1 MAYLMMIFFL
11 PNNSTKSRIEKEVQH
26 EQLTDFDSPDFGQI
40 RTIQQNGEPWFVGK
54 DVADILGYQNGS
66 RDVNRHVDEDD
77 RQNYQNGTFE
87 SNRGLTI
94 INESGLY
101 SLILSSKMPK
111 AKEFKRWVTSE
122 VIPAIRKTGGYIAG
136 SENMTDAEIMAKAVL
151 VAQSTIRQRDQRIKE
166 LESDV
171 AAAKPKVLFADAVS
185 ASDSTILIGDLAKIL
200 KQNGYNTGQKRL
212 FQWLR
217 DNGYLIK
224 RQGADYNSPTQRSME
239 LGLFRVKETPIIHA
253 DGHVTVNKTVKV
265 TPKAQIYFANK
276 FLGGKCS
283 EGFE

>member
-1 MAYLMMIFFL
+1 M
-11 PNNSTKSRIEKEVQH
+11 NNLQI
-26 EQLTDFDSPDFGQI
+26 FDSPDFGQI

-54 DVADILGYQNGS
+54 DVAKILGYERADNAI
-66 RDVNRHVDEDD
+66 RNHVDDEDKLMHQISASG
-77 RQNYQNGTFE
+77 QNREMY
-87 SNRGLTI
+87 I

-136 SENMTDAEIMAKAVL
+136 SENMTDSEIMAKAVL
-151 VAQSTIRQRDQRIKE
+151 VAQSTIQQRDQRIKE

-200 KQNGYNTGQKRL
+200 KQNGHPIGQKRL
-212 FQWLR
+212 FCWMREQ
-217 DNGYLIK
+217 GYLIK
-224 RQGADYNSPTQRSME
+224 RQGADYNSPTQRAME
-239 LGLFRVKETPIIHA
+239 MGLFKIKETAISHS
-253 DGHVTVNKTVKV
+253 DGHVSVSKTTKV
-265 TPKAQIYFANK
+265 TGKGQQYFINK
-276 FLGGKCS
+276 FCGELAVS
-283 EGFE
+283 

>member
-1 MAYLMMIFFL
+1 M
-11 PNNSTKSRIEKEVQH
+11 NNLQI
-26 EQLTDFDSPDFGQI
+26 FDSPDFGQI

-54 DVADILGYQNGS
+54 DVAKILGYERADNAI
-66 RDVNRHVDEDD
+66 RNHVDDEDKLMHQISASG
-77 RQNYQNGTFE
+77 QNREMY
-87 SNRGLTI
+87 I

-111 AKEFKRWVTSE
+111 AKDFKRWVTSE

-200 KQNGYNTGQKRL
+200 KQNGHPIGQKRL
-212 FQWLR
+212 FNWMREQ
-217 DNGYLIK
+217 GYLIK
-224 RQGADYNSPTQRSME
+224 RQGADYNSPTQRAME
-239 LGLFRVKETPIIHA
+239 MGLFKIKETAISHS
-253 DGHVTVNKTVKV
+253 DGHVSVSKTTKV
-265 TPKAQIYFANK
+265 TGKGQQYFINK
-276 FLGGKCS
+276 FCGA
-283 EGFE
+283 

>member
-1 MAYLMMIFFL
+1 M
-11 PNNSTKSRIEKEVQH
+11 NNLQI
-26 EQLTDFDSPDFGQI
+26 FDSPDFGQI

>member
-1 MAYLMMIFFL
+1 M
-11 PNNSTKSRIEKEVQH
+11 NSLQI
-26 EQLTDFDSPDFGQI
+26 FDSPDFGQI

>member
-1 MAYLMMIFFL
+1 MNNLQIF
-11 PNNSTKSRIEKEVQH
+11 NSPE
-26 EQLTDFDSPDFGQI
+26 FGQVRI
-40 RTIQQNGEPWFVGK
+40 VQQNGEPWFVGK
-54 DVADILGYQNGS
+54 DIADILGYSNSSKAIPQ
-66 RDVNRHVDEDD
+66 HVDEED
-77 RQNYQNGTFE
+77 RQKQNLPTAQNGKLVAA
-87 SNRGLTI
+87 SWL

-200 KQNGYNTGQKRL
+200 KQNGHPIGQKRL
-212 FQWLR
+212 FCWMREQ
-217 DNGYLIK
+217 GYLIK
-224 RQGADYNSPTQRSME
+224 RAGADYNSPTQRAME
-239 LGLFRVKETPIIHA
+239 LGLFKIKETAISHS
-253 DGHVTVNKTVKV
+253 DGHVSVSKTTKV
-265 TPKAQIYFANK
+265 TGKGQQYFINK
-276 FLGGKCS
+276 FCGA
-283 EGFE
+283 

>member
-1 MAYLMMIFFL
+1 M
-11 PNNSTKSRIEKEVQH
+11 NNLQI
-26 EQLTDFDSPDFGQI
+26 FDSPDFGQI

-54 DVADILGYQNGS
+54 DVAKILGYERADNAI
-66 RDVNRHVDEDD
+66 RNHVDDEDKLMHQISASG
-77 RQNYQNGTFE
+77 QNREMY
-87 SNRGLTI
+87 I

-200 KQNGYNTGQKRL
+200 KQNGHPIGQKRL
-212 FQWLR
+212 FCWMREQ
-217 DNGYLIK
+217 GYLIK
-224 RQGADYNSPTQRSME
+224 RQGADYNSPTQRAME
-239 LGLFRVKETPIIHA
+239 MGLFKIKETAISHS
-253 DGHVTVNKTVKV
+253 DGHVSVSKTTKV
-265 TPKAQIYFANK
+265 TGKGQQYFINK
-276 FLGGKCS
+276 FCGA
-283 EGFE
+283 

>member
-1 MAYLMMIFFL
+1 MNNLQIFT
-11 PNNSTKSRIEKEVQH
+11 NQE
-26 EQLTDFDSPDFGQI
+26 FGQI
-40 RTIQQNGEPWFVGK
+40 RTVDVNNEPWFVGK
-54 DVADILGYQNGS
+54 DVCEALGYTNS
-66 RDVNRHVDEDD
+66 RKALCDHVK
-77 RQNYQNGTFE
+77 E
-87 SNRGLTI
+87 SHKNTVTIRDGIGNPNKTI
-94 INESGLY
+94 IDEAGLY
-101 SLILSSKMPK
+101 SLVMRSKLPQ
-111 AKEFKRWVTSE
+111 AEAFQEWVTGE
-122 VIPAIRKTGGYIAG
+122 VIPSIRKHGAY
-136 SENMTDAEIMAKAVL
+136 MTDDVIKQAIQSPDFLIKLATELKEEKEARQQAEASL
-151 VAQSTIRQRDQRIKE
+151 Q
-166 LESDV
+166 
-171 AAAKPKVLFADAVS
+171 AAKPKVLFADAVS

>member
-1 MAYLMMIFFL
+1 MNNLQIF
-11 PNNSTKSRIEKEVQH
+11 T
-26 EQLTDFDSPDFGQI
+26 SPDFGEV

-54 DVADILGYQNGS
+54 DVADILGYSNSSKAIPQ
-66 RDVNRHVDEDD
+66 HVDEED
-77 RQNYQNGTFE
+77 RQKQNLPTAQNGKLVAA
-87 SNRGLTI
+87 SWL

-200 KQNGYNTGQKRL
+200 KQNGHPIGQKRL
-212 FQWLR
+212 FCWMREQ
-217 DNGYLIK
+217 GYLIK
-224 RQGADYNSPTQRSME
+224 RAGADYNSPTQRAME
-239 LGLFRVKETPIIHA
+239 MGLFKIKETAISHS
-253 DGHVTVNKTVKV
+253 DGHVSVSKTTKV
-265 TPKAQIYFANK
+265 TGKGQQYFINK
-276 FLGGKCS
+276 FCGA
-283 EGFE
+283 

>member
-1 MAYLMMIFFL
+1 MNELQTFTSAAFG
-11 PNNSTKSRIEKEVQH
+11 SVRIIDKG
-26 EQLTDFDSPDFGQI
+26 GQ
-40 RTIQQNGEPWFVGK
+40 PWFVGK
-54 DVADILGYQNGS
+54 DVADILGYSNSSKAIPQ
-66 RDVNRHVDEDD
+66 HVDEED
-77 RQNYQNGTFE
+77 RQKQNLPTAQNGKLVAA
-87 SNRGLTI
+87 SWL

-200 KQNGYNTGQKRL
+200 KQNGHPIGQKRL
-212 FQWLR
+212 FCWMREQ
-217 DNGYLIK
+217 GYLIK
-224 RQGADYNSPTQRSME
+224 RAGADYNSPTQRAME
-239 LGLFRVKETPIIHA
+239 LGLFKIKETAISHS
-253 DGHVTVNKTVKV
+253 DGHVSVSKTTKV
-265 TPKAQIYFANK
+265 TGKGQQYFINK
-276 FLGGKCS
+276 FCGA
-283 EGFE
+283 

>member
-1 MAYLMMIFFL
+1 MNNLQIF
-11 PNNSTKSRIEKEVQH
+11 NSPE
-26 EQLTDFDSPDFGQI
+26 FGQV

-54 DVADILGYQNGS
+54 DVAEILGYKDTS
-66 RDVNRHVDEDD
+66 DAMKKHVDIEDKLTRRFAD
-77 RQNYQNGTFE
+77 SGQNREMY
-87 SNRGLTI
+87 I

-136 SENMTDAEIMAKAVL
+136 SENMTDAELMAKAVL
-151 VAQSTIRQRDQRIKE
+151 VAQSTIQQRDQRIKE

-217 DNGYLIK
+217 ENGYLIK
-224 RQGADYNSPTQRSME
+224 RRGADYNSPTQSAME
-239 LGLFRVKETPIIHA
+239 MGLFAVKESTVICP
-253 DGHVTVNKTVKV
+253 DGHTKVNKTTKV
-265 TPKAQIYFANK
+265 TGKGQVYFINRLAPCRHS
-276 FLGGKCS
+276 GGV
-283 EGFE
+283 EHVT

>member
-1 MAYLMMIFFL
+1 MNNLQIF
-11 PNNSTKSRIEKEVQH
+11 NSPE
-26 EQLTDFDSPDFGQI
+26 FGQVRI
-40 RTIQQNGEPWFVGK
+40 VQKNGEPWFVGK
-54 DVADILGYQNGS
+54 DVAEILGYSNTK
-66 RDVNRHVDEDD
+66 DAIAKHVDDEDKLGAQIATSG
-77 RQNYQNGTFE
+77 QNRNM
-87 SNRGLTI
+87 TI

-111 AKEFKRWVTSE
+111 AKEFKRWVTGE
-122 VIPAIRKTGGYIAG
+122 VLPAIRKHGGYLTPDKIEQAL
-136 SENMTDAEIMAKAVL
+136 TDPDTIIKLATTLKEERAARQQAEASL
-151 VAQSTIRQRDQRIKE
+151 Q
-166 LESDV
+166 
-171 AAAKPKVLFADAVS
+171 AAKPKVLFADAVS

>member
-1 MAYLMMIFFL
+1 M
-11 PNNSTKSRIEKEVQH
+11 NNLQI
-26 EQLTDFDSPDFGQI
+26 FDSPDFGQI

-101 SLILSSKMPK
+101 SLILSSKMPR

-239 LGLFRVKETPIIHA
+239 LGLFRVKETAISHS
-253 DGHVTVNKTVKV
+253 DGHVSVSKTTKV
-265 TPKAQIYFANK
+265 TGKGQQYFINK
-276 FLGGKCS
+276 FCGELAVS
-283 EGFE
+283 

>member
-1 MAYLMMIFFL
+1 MNNLQIF
-11 PNNSTKSRIEKEVQH
+11 N
-26 EQLTDFDSPDFGQI
+26 SPDFGQI

-151 VAQSTIRQRDQRIKE
+151 VAQSTIQQRDQRIKE

-200 KQNGYNTGQKRL
+200 KQNGHPIGQKRL
-212 FQWLR
+212 FNWMREQ
-217 DNGYLIK
+217 GYLIK
-224 RQGADYNSPTQRSME
+224 RAGADYNSPTQRAME
-239 LGLFRVKETPIIHA
+239 MGLFKIKETAISHS
-253 DGHVTVNKTVKV
+253 DGHVSVSKTTKV
-265 TPKAQIYFANK
+265 TGKGQQYFINK
-276 FLGGKCS
+276 FCGA
-283 EGFE
+283 

>member
-1 MAYLMMIFFL
+1 MNNLQIF
-11 PNNSTKSRIEKEVQH
+11 NSPE
-26 EQLTDFDSPDFGQI
+26 FGRV

-54 DVADILGYQNGS
+54 DVADILGYKDTS
-66 RDVNRHVDEDD
+66 DAMKKHVDIEDKLTRRFAD
-77 RQNYQNGTFE
+77 SGQNREMY
-87 SNRGLTI
+87 I

-151 VAQSTIRQRDQRIKE
+151 VAQSTIQQRDQRIKE

-200 KQNGYNTGQKRL
+200 KQNGHPIGQKRL
-212 FQWLR
+212 FNWMREQ
-217 DNGYLIK
+217 GYLIK

-253 DGHVTVNKTVKV
+253 DGHVTVKKTVKV

>member
-1 MAYLMMIFFL
+1 M
-11 PNNSTKSRIEKEVQH
+11 NNLQI
-26 EQLTDFDSPDFGQI
+26 FDSPDFGQI

-224 RQGADYNSPTQRSME
+224 RQGTDYNSPTQRSME
-239 LGLFRVKETPIIHA
+239 MGLFAVKESTVICP
-253 DGHVTVNKTVKV
+253 DGHTKVNKTTKV
-265 TPKAQIYFANK
+265 TGKGQVYFINRLAPCRHS
-276 FLGGKCS
+276 GGA
-283 EGFE
+283 EHVT

>member
-1 MAYLMMIFFL
+1 MDNLQI
-11 PNNSTKSRIEKEVQH
+11 
-26 EQLTDFDSPDFGQI
+26 FDSPEFGQI
-40 RTIQQNGEPWFVGK
+40 RIVEQGGEPWFIGK
-54 DVADILGYQNGS
+54 DVAEILGYQNGS

-136 SENMTDAEIMAKAVL
+136 SENMTDAELMAKAVL
-151 VAQSTIRQRDQRIKE
+151 VAQSTIQQRDQRIKE

-217 DNGYLIK
+217 ENGYLIK
-224 RQGADYNSPTQRSME
+224 RRGADYNSPTQSAME
-239 LGLFRVKETPIIHA
+239 MGLFAVKESTVICP
-253 DGHVTVNKTVKV
+253 DGHTKVNKTTKV
-265 TPKAQIYFANK
+265 TGKGQVYFINRLAPCRHS
-276 FLGGKCS
+276 GGA
-283 EGFE
+283 EHVT

>member
-1 MAYLMMIFFL
+1 M
-11 PNNSTKSRIEKEVQH
+11 NNLQI
-26 EQLTDFDSPDFGQI
+26 FDSPDFGQI

-136 SENMTDAEIMAKAVL
+136 SENMTDAELMAKAVL
-151 VAQSTIRQRDQRIKE
+151 VAQSTIQQRDQRIKE
-166 LESDV
+166 LENDV
-171 AAAKPKVLFADAVS
+171 QAAKPKVLFADAVS

-217 DNGYLIK
+217 ENGYLIK
-224 RQGADYNSPTQRSME
+224 RRGADYNSPTQSAME
-239 LGLFRVKETPIIHA
+239 MGLFAVKESTVICP
-253 DGHVTVNKTVKV
+253 DGHTKVNKTTKV
-265 TPKAQIYFANK
+265 TGKGQVYFINRLAPCRHS
-276 FLGGKCS
+276 GGA
-283 EGFE
+283 EHVT

>member
-1 MAYLMMIFFL
+1 MNNLQIF
-11 PNNSTKSRIEKEVQH
+11 NSPE
-26 EQLTDFDSPDFGQI
+26 FGQV

-54 DVADILGYQNGS
+54 DVAEILGYTNPS
-66 RDVNRHVDEDD
+66 KALVDHVDDEDKLNND
-77 RQNYQNGTFE
+77 SLSSLGQ
-87 SNRGLTI
+87 RGGWL

-122 VIPAIRKTGGYIAG
+122 VIPAIRKHGGYLTADKIEQAL
-136 SENMTDAEIMAKAVL
+136 TDPDTIIKLATTLKEERAARQQAEASL
-151 VAQSTIRQRDQRIKE
+151 Q
-166 LESDV
+166 
-171 AAAKPKVLFADAVS
+171 AAKPKVLFADAVS

>member
-1 MAYLMMIFFL
+1 M
-11 PNNSTKSRIEKEVQH
+11 NNLQI
-26 EQLTDFDSPDFGQI
+26 FDSPDFGQI

-122 VIPAIRKTGGYIAG
+122 VIPAIRKTGKYEAMAQAVPINDEPA
-136 SENMTDAEIMAKAVL
+136 TDFTQLEF
-151 VAQSTIRQRDQRIKE
+151 DQRIRIAAIIASCRRE
-166 LESDV
+166 RLPLV
-171 AAAKPKVLFADAVS
+171 AKVLSLDIEGMMPLMPAHITEAEQAAYRYISGVY
-185 ASDSTILIGDLAKIL
+185 DSLE
-200 KQNGYNTGQKRL
+200 
-212 FQWLR
+212 R
-217 DNGYLIK
+217 D
-224 RQGADYNSPTQRSME
+224 
-239 LGLFRVKETPIIHA
+239 TPIQYFYSSYTKWCMEQNLLPLTKH
-253 DGHVTVNKTVKV
+253 GVTKVLKKYFPVQTVATSYYENGTRVMGCCRCYRKM
-265 TPKAQIYFANK
+265 
-276 FLGGKCS
+276 GR
-283 EGFE
+283 

>member
-1 MAYLMMIFFL
+1 MNNLQIF
-11 PNNSTKSRIEKEVQH
+11 N
-26 EQLTDFDSPDFGQI
+26 SPDFGQI

-54 DVADILGYQNGS
+54 DVAKILGYERADNAI
-66 RDVNRHVDEDD
+66 RNHVDDEDKLMHQISASG
-77 RQNYQNGTFE
+77 QNREMY
-87 SNRGLTI
+87 I

-111 AKEFKRWVTSE
+111 ANEFKRWVTSE

-151 VAQSTIRQRDQRIKE
+151 VAQNTIQQRDQRIKE

-200 KQNGYNTGQKRL
+200 KQNGHPIGQKRL
-212 FQWLR
+212 FNWMREQ
-217 DNGYLIK
+217 GYLIK
-224 RQGADYNSPTQRSME
+224 RQGADYNSPTQRAME
-239 LGLFRVKETPIIHA
+239 MGLFKIKETAISHS
-253 DGHVTVNKTVKV
+253 DGHVSVSKTTKV
-265 TPKAQIYFANK
+265 TGKGQQYFINK
-276 FLGGKCS
+276 FCGA
-283 EGFE
+283 

>member
-1 MAYLMMIFFL
+1 MNELQTFTSAAFG
-11 PNNSTKSRIEKEVQH
+11 SVRIIDKG
-26 EQLTDFDSPDFGQI
+26 GQ
-40 RTIQQNGEPWFVGK
+40 PWFVGK
-54 DVADILGYQNGS
+54 DVADILGYSNSSKAIPQ
-66 RDVNRHVDEDD
+66 HVDEED
-77 RQNYQNGTFE
+77 RQKQNLPTAQNGKLVAA
-87 SNRGLTI
+87 SWL

-151 VAQSTIRQRDQRIKE
+151 VAQNTIRQRDQRIKE

-200 KQNGYNTGQKRL
+200 KQNGHPIGQKRL
-212 FQWLR
+212 FNWMREQ
-217 DNGYLIK
+217 GYLIK
-224 RQGADYNSPTQRSME
+224 RAGADYNSPTQRAME
-239 LGLFRVKETPIIHA
+239 MGLFKIKETAISHS
-253 DGHVTVNKTVKV
+253 DGHVSVSKTTKV
-265 TPKAQIYFANK
+265 TGKGQQYFINK
-276 FLGGKCS
+276 FCGA
-283 EGFE
+283 

>member
-1 MAYLMMIFFL
+1 MDNLQI
-11 PNNSTKSRIEKEVQH
+11 
-26 EQLTDFDSPDFGQI
+26 FDSPEFGQI
-40 RTIQQNGEPWFVGK
+40 RIVEQGGEPWFVGK
-54 DVADILGYQNGS
+54 DVAEILGYSNPQKAI
-66 RDVNRHVDEDD
+66 RDHVKDSHKGVNDSFTV
-77 RQNYQNGTFE
+77 NGTPPV
-87 SNRGLTI
+87 
-94 INESGLY
+94 
-101 SLILSSKMPK
+101 LIDEAGVYTLVMRSKLPQ
-111 AKEFKRWVTSE
+111 AEAFQEWVTSE
-122 VIPAIRKTGGYIAG
+122 VLPAIRKTGGYIAG
-136 SENMTDAEIMAKAVL
+136 SENMTDAELMAKAVL
-151 VAQSTIRQRDQRIKE
+151 VAQSTIQQRDQRIKE
-166 LESDV
+166 LENDV
-171 AAAKPKVLFADAVS
+171 QAAKPKVLFADAVS

-217 DNGYLIK
+217 ENGYLIK
-224 RQGADYNSPTQRSME
+224 RRGADYNSPTQSAME

>member
-1 MAYLMMIFFL
+1 M
-11 PNNSTKSRIEKEVQH
+11 NNLQI
-26 EQLTDFDSPDFGQI
+26 FDSPDFGQI

-200 KQNGYNTGQKRL
+200 KQNGHPIGQKRL
-212 FQWLR
+212 FCWMREQ
-217 DNGYLIK
+217 GYLIK
-224 RQGADYNSPTQRSME
+224 RAGADYNSLTQRAME
-239 LGLFRVKETPIIHA
+239 MGLFKIKETAISHS
-253 DGHVTVNKTVKV
+253 DGHVSVSKTTKV
-265 TPKAQIYFANK
+265 TGKGQQYFINK
-276 FLGGKCS
+276 FCGA
-283 EGFE
+283 

>member
-1 MAYLMMIFFL
+1 MNNLQIF
-11 PNNSTKSRIEKEVQH
+11 NSPE
-26 EQLTDFDSPDFGQI
+26 FGQVRI
-40 RTIQQNGEPWFVGK
+40 VQQNGEPWFIGK
-54 DVADILGYQNGS
+54 DVAEILGYSNTK
-66 RDVNRHVDEDD
+66 DAIAKHVDDEDKLGSQIATSG
-77 RQNYQNGTFE
+77 QNRNM
-87 SNRGLTI
+87 TI

-200 KQNGYNTGQKRL
+200 KQNGHPIGQKRL
-212 FQWLR
+212 FCWMREQ
-217 DNGYLIK
+217 GYLIK
-224 RQGADYNSPTQRSME
+224 RQGADYNSPTQRAME
-239 LGLFRVKETPIIHA
+239 MGLFKIKETAISHS
-253 DGHVTVNKTVKV
+253 DGHVSVSKTTKV
-265 TPKAQIYFANK
+265 TGKGQQYFINK
-276 FLGGKCS
+276 FCGA
-283 EGFE
+283 

>member
-1 MAYLMMIFFL
+1 M
-11 PNNSTKSRIEKEVQH
+11 NNLQI
-26 EQLTDFDSPDFGQI
+26 FDSPDFGQI

-185 ASDSTILIGDLAKIL
+185 AADSTILIGDLAKIL
-200 KQNGYNTGQKRL
+200 KQNGHPIGQKRL
-212 FQWLR
+212 FNWMREQ
-217 DNGYLIK
+217 GYLIK
-224 RQGADYNSPTQRSME
+224 RAGADYNSPTQRAME
-239 LGLFRVKETPIIHA
+239 MGLFKIKETAISHS
-253 DGHVTVNKTVKV
+253 DGHVSVSKTTKV
-265 TPKAQIYFANK
+265 TGKGQQYFINK
-276 FLGGKCS
+276 FCGA
-283 EGFE
+283 

>member
-1 MAYLMMIFFL
+1 M
-11 PNNSTKSRIEKEVQH
+11 NNLQI
-26 EQLTDFDSPDFGQI
+26 FDSPDFGQI

-185 ASDSTILIGDLAKIL
+185 ASDSTILIGYLAKIL

>member
-1 MAYLMMIFFL
+1 M
-11 PNNSTKSRIEKEVQH
+11 NNLQI
-26 EQLTDFDSPDFGQI
+26 FDSPDFGQI

-122 VIPAIRKTGGYIAG
+122 VIPAIRKTGKYEAMAHAVPINDEPA
-136 SENMTDAEIMAKAVL
+136 TDFTQLEF
-151 VAQSTIRQRDQRIKE
+151 DQRIRIAAIIASCRRE
-166 LESDV
+166 RLPLV
-171 AAAKPKVLFADAVS
+171 AKVLSLDLEGMVPLMPAHITEAEQAAYQYISSVY
-185 ASDSTILIGDLAKIL
+185 DSLE
-200 KQNGYNTGQKRL
+200 
-212 FQWLR
+212 R
-217 DNGYLIK
+217 D
-224 RQGADYNSPTQRSME
+224 
-239 LGLFRVKETPIIHA
+239 TPIQYFYSSYTKWCMEQNLLPLTKH
-253 DGHVTVNKTVKV
+253 GVTKVLKKYFPVATVATSYYENGTRVMGCCRCYRKM
-265 TPKAQIYFANK
+265 
-276 FLGGKCS
+276 GR
-283 EGFE
+283 

>member
-1 MAYLMMIFFL
+1 MNNLQIF
-11 PNNSTKSRIEKEVQH
+11 NSPE
-26 EQLTDFDSPDFGQI
+26 FGQVRI
-40 RTIQQNGEPWFVGK
+40 VQKNGEPWFVGK
-54 DVADILGYQNGS
+54 DVAEILGYSNTK
-66 RDVNRHVDEDD
+66 DAIAKHVDDEDKLGAQIATSG
-77 RQNYQNGTFE
+77 QNRNM
-87 SNRGLTI
+87 TI

-200 KQNGYNTGQKRL
+200 KQNGHPIGQKRL
-212 FQWLR
+212 FEWLR
-217 DNGYLIK
+217 GNGYLIK
-224 RQGADYNSPTQRSME
+224 RQGADYNSPTQRAME
-239 LGLFRVKETPIIHA
+239 MGLFKIKETAISHS
-253 DGHVTVNKTVKV
+253 DGHVSVSKTTKV
-265 TPKAQIYFANK
+265 TGKGQQYFINK
-276 FLGGKCS
+276 FCGA
-283 EGFE
+283 

>member
-1 MAYLMMIFFL
+1 M
-11 PNNSTKSRIEKEVQH
+11 NNLQI
-26 EQLTDFDSPDFGQI
+26 FDSPDFGQI

-151 VAQSTIRQRDQRIKE
+151 VAQNTIQQRDQRIKE

>member
-1 MAYLMMIFFL
+1 M
-11 PNNSTKSRIEKEVQH
+11 NNLQI
-26 EQLTDFDSPDFGQI
+26 FDSPDFGQI

-54 DVADILGYQNGS
+54 DVAEILGYSNTK
-66 RDVNRHVDEDD
+66 DAIAKHVDDEDKLGAQIATSG
-77 RQNYQNGTFE
+77 QNRNM
-87 SNRGLTI
+87 TI

-151 VAQSTIRQRDQRIKE
+151 VAQSTIQQRDQRIKE

-200 KQNGYNTGQKRL
+200 KQNGHPIGQKRL
-212 FQWLR
+212 FNWMREQ
-217 DNGYLIK
+217 GYLIK
-224 RQGADYNSPTQRSME
+224 RQGADYNSPTQRAME
-239 LGLFRVKETPIIHA
+239 MGLFKIKETAISHS
-253 DGHVTVNKTVKV
+253 DGHVSVSKTTKV
-265 TPKAQIYFANK
+265 TGKGQQYFINK
-276 FLGGKCS
+276 FCGA
-283 EGFE
+283 